1 MHLDPARADGR
12 EGVRRLPGR
21 PPPEGRRAEGRQ
33 PARPGGPGGADDPR
47 ERGDPRGRVGEGRRG
62 ERRPPGHRRAAA
74 GCPVRADDRRRR
86 EAGDADLERRAVR
99 PGGCRH
105 AVQRHRRG
113 DRARERHELRAGG
126 GDLHGEP
133 RVGVEVRARGPVGQP
148 PHQLG
153 ASVACRP
160 DALRRPQGVRVRQ
173 GGPGVRDQRDDGA
186 QNGRVPLLVLRRR
199 GPNERSPGMADGRLC
214 WLPAT
219 ELATLIRR
227 KKVSPVEVV
236 DAILDR
242 IERINPKLN
251 AFVTLTDEAA
261 RREAKAAERA
271 LMRRSTLLGPLHG
284 VPFSVKDLV
293 VTKGV
298 RTTFGTPLYR
308 DNVPTEDAPMVERM
322 KRAGAILLGK
332 TNTPTFGW
340 IGATH
345 NLLFGPTRNPW
356 DLERTPGGSSGG
368 ASAAAAAG
376 LGPLHIGTDGG
387 GSIRIPASFAGIFGL
402 KASYGRIPAYPP
414 SGAWSLSHI
423 GPMTRTVADAALMM
437 NVCAGPDERD
447 QYSLPAARVDYV
459 KALRGNVKGL
469 RVAYSDDL
477 GGADAVDPQVR
488 ALSAQAA
495 ALRGRPPV
503 GSPPFPIGL
512 DNPTEIAGKRVE
524 PYAWIPFTYPFN
536 LTGQPAASVPCGF
549 TNEGLPIGLQI
560 VGRRFDDAGVLGAA
574 AAFERARPWAD
585 RRPPID

>member
-1 MHLDPARADGR
+1 
-12 EGVRRLPGR
+12 
-21 PPPEGRRAEGRQ
+21 
-33 PARPGGPGGADDPR
+33 
-47 ERGDPRGRVGEGRRG
+47 
-62 ERRPPGHRRAAA
+62 
-74 GCPVRADDRRRR
+74 
-86 EAGDADLERRAVR
+86 
-99 PGGCRH
+99 
-105 AVQRHRRG
+105 
-113 DRARERHELRAGG
+113 
-126 GDLHGEP
+126 
-133 RVGVEVRARGPVGQP
+133 
-148 PHQLG
+148 
-153 ASVACRP
+153 
-160 DALRRPQGVRVRQ
+160 
-173 GGPGVRDQRDDGA
+173 
-186 QNGRVPLLVLRRR
+186 
-199 GPNERSPGMADGRLC
+199 MADERLC

-219 ELATLIRR
+219 ELAALIRR

-345 NLLFGPTRNPW
+345 NLLFWPTRNPW

-423 GPMTRTVADAALMM
+423 GPMTRTVADAAMMM

-447 QYSLPAARVDYV
+447 QYSLPAPRVDYV
-459 KALRGNVKGL
+459 KALRGSVKGL

-477 GGADAVDPQVR
+477 GVHRVETVDPR
-488 ALSAQAA
+488 W
-495 ALRGRPPV
+495 P
-503 GSPPFPIGL
+503 SPRDCWEQTFCGG
-512 DNPTEIAGKRVE
+512 IATRMA
-524 PYAWIPFTYPFN
+524 PY
-536 LTGQPAASVPCGF
+536 V
-549 TNEGLPIGLQI
+549 
-560 VGRRFDDAGVLGAA
+560 
-574 AAFERARPWAD
+574 D
-585 RRPPID
+585 RREEIEPGLYRIIEATLRNPPTRYVQAWFDRLAWWQHPRAFFETYDLLLTPTVACP